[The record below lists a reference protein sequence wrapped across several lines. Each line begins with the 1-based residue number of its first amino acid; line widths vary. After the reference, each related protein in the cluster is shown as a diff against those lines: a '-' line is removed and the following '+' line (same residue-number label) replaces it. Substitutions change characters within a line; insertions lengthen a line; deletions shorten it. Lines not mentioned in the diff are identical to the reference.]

1 MSIAQILLYS
11 LIGIAAGVV
20 SGMIGSS
27 IGMRIGERIYEQTHK
42 PDALVEREAVDF
54 PGVSRRLHVC
64 VAPDTCVYDNEELSE
79 TLDCQVRS
87 LKPVPPSSPVAA
99 FECSGD
105 KH

>member
-1 MSIAQILLYS
+1 MSITQILLYS

-27 IGMRIGERIYEQTHK
+27 IGARIGERIYEQAHK
-42 PDALVEREAVDF
+42 SEAPVERETADSSS
-54 PGVSRRLHVC
+54 VSRLHVC

-79 TLDCQVRS
+79 TLEWQVRR
-87 LKPVPPSSPVAA
+87 LKPVPPSRPVAA
-99 FECSGD
+99 FECPGD

>member
-20 SGMIGSS
+20 PGMIGSS

-42 PDALVEREAVDF
+42 PDAPVGRETVDSSS
-54 PGVSRRLHVC
+54 VSRIHVC
-64 VAPDTCVYDNEELSE
+64 VAPDNCVYDNEELSE
-79 TLDCQVRS
+79 TLDWQVRR
-87 LKPVPPSSPVAA
+87 LKPVPPSRPVTA
-99 FECSGD
+99 FECPGD

>member
-11 LIGIAAGVV
+11 LIGIAAGIV

-42 PDALVEREAVDF
+42 PDAPVERESVDF
-54 PGVSRRLHVC
+54 PGASRRLHVC

-79 TLDCQVRS
+79 TLDWRVRR
-87 LKPVPPSSPVAA
+87 LKPVAAGHCVATV
-99 FECSGD
+99 ECPGD

>member
-1 MSIAQILLYS
+1 MSITQILLYS

-27 IGMRIGERIYEQTHK
+27 IGARIGERIYEQTHK
-42 PDALVEREAVDF
+42 SEAPVERETVDF

-64 VAPDTCVYDNEELSE
+64 VAPDNCVYANEELSE
-79 TLDCQVRS
+79 TLDWQVRR
-87 LKPVPPSSPVAA
+87 LKPVPPSRPVAA
-99 FECSGD
+99 SERPGD

>member
-27 IGMRIGERIYEQTHK
+27 IGARIGEPQPEQAHK
-42 PDALVEREAVDF
+42 SEAPVERETADSSS
-54 PGVSRRLHVC
+54 VSRLHVC

-79 TLDCQVRS
+79 TLEWQVRR
-87 LKPVPPSSPVAA
+87 LNPVPPSRPVAA
-99 FECSGD
+99 FECPGD

>member
-11 LIGIAAGVV
+11 LIGITAGIV

-27 IGMRIGERIYEQTHK
+27 IGMRIGERIYEQSHK
-42 PDALVEREAVDF
+42 SEAPVEREVADSSS
-54 PGVSRRLHVC
+54 VSRLHVC

-79 TLDCQVRS
+79 TLDWRVRR
-87 LKPVPPSSPVAA
+87 LKPVAAGHCVATV
-99 FECSGD
+99 ECPGD

>member
-27 IGMRIGERIYEQTHK
+27 IGMRTGERIYEQTHK
-42 PDALVEREAVDF
+42 SEAPVERETADSSS
-54 PGVSRRLHVC
+54 VSRLHVC
-64 VAPDTCVYDNEELSE
+64 VAPDNCVYANEELSE
-79 TLDCQVRS
+79 TLDWRVRR
-87 LKPVPPSSPVAA
+87 LNPVPAGPPVAA
-99 FECSGD
+99 SECPGD